1 MDMFIV
7 GILSWWYTAG
17 WRAKL
22 LVEKERMASLLDY
35 FSFGLLLKTLFSPFR
50 QISAGKVQGSI
61 GILWQAFVDRLISRC
76 IGAIVRTIVLLAGLV
91 AVSVVGLVSLISL
104 LLWPVVP
111 FLPFVGAIAALI
123 GWTPSWI

>member
-1 MDMFIV
+1 MFIV

-17 WRAKL
+17 WQARL

-35 FSFGLLLKTLFSPFR
+35 FSFGLLLTTLFSPFR

-61 GILWQAFVDRLISRC
+61 GTLWRAFVDRLISRF
-76 IGAIVRTIVLLAGLV
+76 IGAIVRTLVLLAGII
-91 AVSVVGLVSLISL
+91 VVCIVGILSLSSM
-104 LLWPVVP
+104 LLWPLIP
-111 FLPFVGAIAALI
+111 FLPFVGATMMLI